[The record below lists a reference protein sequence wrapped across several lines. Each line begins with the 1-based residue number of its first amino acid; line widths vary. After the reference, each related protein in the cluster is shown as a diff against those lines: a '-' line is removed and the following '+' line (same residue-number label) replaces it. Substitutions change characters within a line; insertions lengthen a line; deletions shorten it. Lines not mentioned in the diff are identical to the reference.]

1 MNDGAPAT
9 GPYHCSPSPR
19 TSALHG
25 LRCLCPRAG
34 HARAGHAVRPVPDV
48 SRRCRGHAEPGGAL
62 RLPAGGDP
70 GLRAAPALRSGA
82 GGPGGGAVA
91 AGAGRLGGAAP
102 AGAVHAAAAR
112 RAGRAADVHD
122 AGQYQLHRLSDDP
135 GPARRRSAAVCGG
148 LRPVRHFRDAF
159 DRGPG
164 GAGALRRRTPA
175 RRARDRAAD
184 RALPAGVGA
193 GVRPDPDAGTAAGL
207 DRDRARPAGVGD
219 ADAGDAG
226 GGHDHPVAPAA
237 RRGRA
242 AGARP
247 VAEAGAAA
255 GAGPWVGAGLWA
267 AGRHAPGGGAGV
279 GDADHGHRRGA
290 GDLARAGA
298 AAGGG
303 PGGLRDRAGDGHAA
317 GLAVRAGPARELRR
331 SGLKERLEPRP
342 GGAARRRRWIA
353 GSRLKPLL
361 HGGRACR
368 GRKNGTGPAA
378 AGPVSRRGDGA
389 GQKRYWADTPY
400 RLALPSNGPTMRLPL
415 EVMSTR
421 GSSGFRWLKAKLT
434 SSWSLTAQVAPIEYQ
449 RRSSSGRRGVRCTRL
464 VGVWSSAMPPR
475 RVQRSL
481 SLYSAPSDTK
491 VESLHSNGST
501 ASGSGLSNSM
511 RTSRSDDQP
520 VSAKVAARAK
530 RSLTCQWAP
539 IDSTDGVV
547 RLAPPGPSWKS
558 GAVIGLA
565 PNTAATLPGTV
576 QSALPRSS

>member
-1 MNDGAPAT
+1 
-9 GPYHCSPSPR
+9 
-19 TSALHG
+19 
-25 LRCLCPRAG
+25 
-34 HARAGHAVRPVPDV
+34 
-48 SRRCRGHAEPGGAL
+48 
-62 RLPAGGDP
+62 
-70 GLRAAPALRSGA
+70 
-82 GGPGGGAVA
+82 
-91 AGAGRLGGAAP
+91 
-102 AGAVHAAAAR
+102 
-112 RAGRAADVHD
+112 
-122 AGQYQLHRLSDDP
+122 
-135 GPARRRSAAVCGG
+135 AVCGG

-226 GGHDHPVAPAA
+226 
-237 RRGRA
+237 
-242 AGARP
+242 
-247 VAEAGAAA
+247 

-464 VGVWSSAMPPR
+464 VGV
-475 RVQRSL
+475 
-481 SLYSAPSDTK
+481 
-491 VESLHSNGST
+491 
-501 ASGSGLSNSM
+501 
-511 RTSRSDDQP
+511 
-520 VSAKVAARAK
+520 
-530 RSLTCQWAP
+530 
-539 IDSTDGVV
+539 
-547 RLAPPGPSWKS
+547 
-558 GAVIGLA
+558 
-565 PNTAATLPGTV
+565 
-576 QSALPRSS
+576 